1 MMYQFTYSAICEDK
15 PARALSRG
23 RLVSDAIELFE
34 AANSNNAA
42 PHERLQLLSEF
53 RRVWLAIAS
62 DFYCTA
68 ADPAGMGQSWFPM
81 AADGVLEEI
90 ERRRFKTLT
99 RREVDWKTQLEPL
112 L

>member
-1 MMYQFTYSAICEDK
+1 MYQFTYSAICEDK

-34 AANSNNAA
+34 AANSTSAA

-53 RRVWLAIAS
+53 RRVWLSIAA

-68 ADPAGMGQSWFPM
+68 ADPSEMERSWFPM

-90 ERRRFKTLT
+90 ERSRFNTLT
-99 RREVDWKTQLEPL
+99 RRAVDRKTQLEPL